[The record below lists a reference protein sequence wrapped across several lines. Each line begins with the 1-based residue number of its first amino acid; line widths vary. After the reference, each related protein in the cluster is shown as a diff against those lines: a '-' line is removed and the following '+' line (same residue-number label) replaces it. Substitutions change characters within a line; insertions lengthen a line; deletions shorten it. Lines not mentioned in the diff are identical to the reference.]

1 MGSKA
6 FIAIAVLTALLIG
19 GVLAMHGQGH
29 QLLMK
34 WMPALHG
41 SR

>member
-6 FIAIAVLTALLIG
+6 LIAILVLTALFIG

-29 QLLMK
+29 HLLMK

>member
-1 MGSKA
+1 MGAKTL
-6 FIAIAVLTALLIG
+6 IAIVVLTALFIG

-29 QLLMK
+29 QFLMK

-41 SR
+41 GR

>member
-1 MGSKA
+1 MGAKTV
-6 FIAIAVLTALLIG
+6 IAIVVVTALFIG

-29 QLLMK
+29 RLLMK

>member
-6 FIAIAVLTALLIG
+6 LTAIAVATALLIG

-29 QLLMK
+29 ELLMK

-41 SR
+41 GR

>member
-1 MGSKA
+1 MGAKTL
-6 FIAIAVLTALLIG
+6 IAIVVLTALFIG

-29 QLLMK
+29 EFLMK

-41 SR
+41 GR

>member
-1 MGSKA
+1 MGSKTL
-6 FIAIAVLTALLIG
+6 IAIAVLTALFIG

-41 SR
+41 GR